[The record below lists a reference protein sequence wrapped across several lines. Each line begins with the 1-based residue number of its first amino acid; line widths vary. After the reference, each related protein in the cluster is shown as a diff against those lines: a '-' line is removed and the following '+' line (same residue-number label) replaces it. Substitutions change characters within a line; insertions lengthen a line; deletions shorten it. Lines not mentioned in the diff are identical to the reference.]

1 MTQIKSVRMSVDTW
15 ARLEEIAKA
24 EGKTR
29 NSLIAEIL
37 EEHCKKAEQDIDKG
51 EKVC

>member
-1 MTQIKSVRMSVDTW
+1 MSSEVW
-15 ARLEEIAKA
+15 ERLEEMAKA

-51 EKVC
+51 AELC